1 MSLRSGIRFQFFVR
15 SAMTK
20 YLVPKYLASK
30 YLALCLLLATIAGVP
45 VRGAHAGLVLDSA
58 VPQSVEAMPDDV
70 KSCEGVSFSRSLKY
84 RENEQNVLDV
94 ASSDSRGAASRPVL
108 LFVAG
113 DSFAGANGVPDFT
126 GPLQDVAMCFAAR
139 HGMVGVRMAYPLAP
153 DNPWPGGA
161 RDVAAAIAWIRE
173 NIDLFGGNRDE
184 VVAIGYSAG
193 ASHVASYLAHPEFQQ
208 GGPNVAGVVLVSGIY
223 RLGADAS
230 AAEKAYFG
238 ADASQYDDRSAFP
251 GIVRVETPILLAWSV
266 MDSPQ
271 VIAQG
276 EKLKE
281 FLCNVPAHC
290 PHIKVLDS
298 REGLHSV
305 FSYDIANDSLAGATI
320 ELVREIEA
328 RGLP

>member
-1 MSLRSGIRFQFFVR
+1 MSSRSGSRFHFFER
-15 SAMTK
+15 FAMTK
-20 YLVPKYLASK
+20 YFASRHLAP
-30 YLALCLLLATIAGVP
+30 LLLLAMITSVSVHA
-45 VRGAHAGLVLDSA
+45 AQAGLVLDSS
-58 VPQSVEAMPDDV
+58 VPQSAEAIADEA

-84 RENEQNVLDV
+84 RENDQNVLDV
-94 ASSDSRGAASRPVL
+94 ASSDSRGAALRPVL

-113 DSFAGANGVPDFT
+113 ESFAGENGIPDFT

-161 RDVAAAIAWIRE
+161 KDVAAAIAWIQE

-184 VVAIGYSAG
+184 IVAVGYSAG

-223 RLGADAS
+223 RLGPEAS

-238 ADASQYDDRSAFP
+238 GDASQYEARSAFP
-251 GIVRVETPILLAWSV
+251 GIVHVETPILLAWSV
-266 MDSPQ
+266 MDPPHL
-271 VIAQG
+271 IAQG
-276 EKLKE
+276 EKLRE
-281 FLCNVPAHC
+281 FLCSVPAHC
-290 PHIKVLDS
+290 PHTKVLDC

-305 FSYDIANDSLAGATI
+305 FSFDISNDSLAGATI

>member
-1 MSLRSGIRFQFFVR
+1 
-15 SAMTK
+15 MTK
-20 YLVPKYLASK
+20 YFVPKYLVS
-30 YLALCLLLATIAGVP
+30 LLLVAMITGASIG
-45 VRGAHAGLVLDSA
+45 GAHAGLVLESA
-58 VPQSVEAMPDDV
+58 VPRSADAITDEAR
-70 KSCEGVSFSRSLKY
+70 SCEGVSFSRSLKY
-84 RENEQNVLDV
+84 RENDQNVLDV
-94 ASSDSRGAASRPVL
+94 ASSDSRGTGSRPVL

-113 DSFAGANGVPDFT
+113 ESFAGENGVPDFT

-193 ASHVASYLAHPEFQQ
+193 ASHVAGYLAHPEFQQ
-208 GGPNVAGVVLVSGIY
+208 GSPNVAGVVLVSGIY
-223 RLGADAS
+223 RLGADAT

-281 FLCNVPAHC
+281 FLCNVPTHC

-305 FSYDIANDSLAGATI
+305 FSFDIANDSLAGATI

>member
-1 MSLRSGIRFQFFVR
+1 
-15 SAMTK
+15 MTK
-20 YLVPKYLASK
+20 CLVPKYLAAK
-30 YLALCLLLATIAGVP
+30 YLAMCLVLAAMTGVS
-45 VRGAHAGLVLDSA
+45 VGGAYAGLVLDSA
-58 VPQSVEAMPDDV
+58 VSQSADAVPDQT
-70 KSCEGVSFSRSLKY
+70 KSCEGVTFSRSLKY
-84 RENEQNVLDV
+84 RENDQNVLDV
-94 ASSDSRGAASRPVL
+94 ASSDSRGAASLPVL

-113 DSFAGANGVPDFT
+113 ESFAGENGIPDFT

-139 HGMVGVRMAYPLAP
+139 NGMVGVRMAYPLAP

-184 VVAIGYSAG
+184 IVAIGYSAG
-193 ASHVASYLAHPEFQQ
+193 AAHVASYLAHPEFQQ

-223 RLGADAS
+223 RPGADAS
-230 AAEKAYFG
+230 AGEKAYFG
-238 ADASQYDDRSAFP
+238 ADPSKYDERSAFP
-251 GIVRVETPILLAWSV
+251 GIAHVETPILLAWSV
-266 MDSPQ
+266 MDSPE

-276 EKLKE
+276 KKLKE
-281 FLCNVPAHC
+281 FLCSVPAHC
-290 PHIKVLDS
+290 PHTKVLDS

-305 FSYDIANDSLAGATI
+305 FSYDIANENLAGATI